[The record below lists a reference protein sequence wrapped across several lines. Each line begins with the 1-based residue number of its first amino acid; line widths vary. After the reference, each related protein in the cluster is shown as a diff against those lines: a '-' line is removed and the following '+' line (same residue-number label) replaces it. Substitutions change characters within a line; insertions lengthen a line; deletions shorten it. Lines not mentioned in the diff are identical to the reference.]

1 MSYGNVEVVSLIK
14 SIDELKQS
22 LIANKTSPF
31 EKLSEI
37 SSELL
42 DKLV

>member
-1 MSYGNVEVVSLIK
+1 MSYGNQEVISLIK
-14 SIDELKQS
+14 SIDVLKES
-22 LIANKTSPF
+22 LIGNKSSPF